1 MKSNQME
8 ENLDMS
14 NLTAIINEVFE
25 IDILSKS
32 TKRYVANGRKV
43 FTKLMMRKGYSMSD
57 IARFLEKDHTTI
69 IFYRD
74 DVDSLLKYTPN
85 VLNKYLIVKDRFLK
99 VQGKIMMSL
108 TERELQSSIDSL
120 NIEIERLLLE
130 NIRLREK
137 PNNFQRLNKIME
149 TLNLRTPIGEEDAML
164 RKINQM
170 LNTKDE

>member
-1 MKSNQME
+1 ME

-99 VQGKIMMSL
+99 VEGKIMMSL
-108 TERELQSSIDSL
+108 TERKLQASIDEL

-130 NIRLREK
+130 NIRLRGQ
-137 PNNFQRLNKIME
+137 PNNWQRLNKIMD
-149 TLNLRTPIGEEDAML
+149 TLNLRTPEGEEDSML
-164 RKINQM
+164 RKINQI